1 MRALLYAALF
11 FATCTEEQCE
21 LDTAVKQLE
30 GLTAELNKLSAAD
43 TAEFRAFL
51 VREAAA
57 HPRAAVATEI
67 LQFAEAGARDVVYIE
82 SQAGDLFLES
92 DTDLS
97 RFRAIFEHLR
107 ALALPPDESVA
118 LIHGAARDL

>member
-11 FATCTEEQCE
+11 FATCSEEQCE

-43 TAEFRAFL
+43 KAEFRAFT

-57 HPRAAVATEI
+57 HPRAAVAAEI
-67 LQFAEAGARDVVYIE
+67 SQFAEATFSEED
-82 SQAGDLFLES
+82 
-92 DTDLS
+92 
-97 RFRAIFEHLR
+97 
-107 ALALPPDESVA
+107 
-118 LIHGAARDL
+118 